1 MKVTTERLENCQ
13 VNVIVEVDAADIDK
27 QLRQTARVISRS
39 YNIPGYRR
47 GKAPYHAVVRIFGKE
62 ALRQQMLEDYG
73 QELYEKALEE
83 IEYEPY
89 EMGELQDVEWDPF
102 RMTVLLPIGPEADL
116 GDYRA
121 VRVDFEPEPV
131 TDEDVDRQ
139 LEDLRRENGQ
149 WVPVERPAEFE
160 DQVVLDF
167 EAKAGD
173 TLIMSQ
179 EGHETVLEDGRT
191 IPMPGFH
198 EEIVGMAPG
207 ETKTFTLTVP
217 EGDLEEDLAGQ
228 EATVSA
234 TLQTVREE
242 DLPPLD
248 DELAL
253 MVGDYDSLDDLR
265 ASIRE
270 ELESTAQSQAE
281 TEYLDRVL
289 EAMIEAA
296 VKIEYPP
303 QAVDRETELTLNQME
318 RNLAAQGMQLDT
330 FLNMIGKT
338 RESYKQEVRPSAE
351 DRLQKRLVLNEV
363 ARREG
368 LEADPE
374 ELEAQ
379 IERLV
384 EMAGPSADEMREML
398 DSPEGRQSIADD
410 LVMEQAQ
417 ERVTQIGKGEAPP
430 LEVEEEAAAAAAEE
444 EEEEEASEA
453 QPQGDETVDAGEQE
467 AGEISEEEETG

>member
-1 MKVTTERLENCQ
+1 MKVTTERLEDCQ

-47 GKAPYHAVVRIFGKE
+47 GKAPYHAVVRVFGKE

-89 EMGELQDVEWDPF
+89 EMGELQDVEWEPF
-102 RMTVLLPIGPEADL
+102 RMTVLLPIDPEADL

-149 WVPVERPAEFE
+149 WVPVERPAEYE

-167 EAKAGD
+167 EAKAGE

-191 IPMPGFH
+191 IPIPGFH

-217 EGDLEEDLAGQ
+217 EGDVEEDLAGQ
-228 EATVSA
+228 EATVTA

-270 ELESTAQSQAE
+270 ELESTAQGQAE
-281 TEYLDRVL
+281 SEYLDKVL

-303 QAVDRETELTLNQME
+303 QAVDRETELTLGQME
-318 RNLAAQGMQLDT
+318 RSLAAQGMQLDT
-330 FLNMIGKT
+330 FLNMVGKT
-338 RESYKQEVRPSAE
+338 RESYKQEVRPAAE
-351 DRLQKRLVLNEV
+351 DRLKKRLVLNEV
-363 ARREG
+363 ARQEG

-374 ELEAQ
+374 ELEEH
-379 IERLV
+379 IEHLV
-384 EMAGPSADEMREML
+384 EMAGPNGDEMREML
-398 DSPEGRQSIADD
+398 DSPEGRQSIAED
-410 LVMEQAQ
+410 LIMEQAQ

-430 LEVEEEAAAAAAEE
+430 LEVEEEAAAEE
-444 EEEEEASEA
+444 IEASEA
-453 QPQGDETVDAGEQE
+453 LPQEDETVDAGEQE
-467 AGEISEEEETG
+467 AGETSEAETD

>member
-62 ALRQQMLEDYG
+62 ALQQQMLEEYG

-89 EMGELQDVEWDPF
+89 EMGELQEVEWDPF

-116 GDYRA
+116 GDYRD
-121 VRVDFEPEPV
+121 VRVPFEPDPV
-131 TDEDVDRQ
+131 TDEDVDGQ
-139 LEDLRRENGQ
+139 LEGLRRENGQ
-149 WVPVERPAEFE
+149 WVPVERPAEFG

-179 EGHETVLEDGRT
+179 DGHEMVLEDGAT
-191 IPMPGFH
+191 IPMHGFH
-198 EEIVGMAPG
+198 EEIVGIAPG

-217 EGDLEEDLAGQ
+217 EGDLEEDLVGQ

-234 TLQTVREE
+234 TLHTVRKE

-253 MVGDYDSLDDLR
+253 MVGDYDTLDDLR

-270 ELESTAQSQAE
+270 ELESTAQNQAE
-281 TEYLDRVL
+281 TEYLDKVL

-296 VKIEYPP
+296 VKIEYPT
-303 QAVDRETELTLNQME
+303 QAVDRETELTLSQME

-330 FLNMIGKT
+330 FLGMIGKT
-338 RESYKQEVRPSAE
+338 RESYKQEIRPSAE
-351 DRLQKRLVLNEV
+351 ERLQKRLVLNEV
-363 ARREG
+363 ARLEG
-368 LEADPE
+368 LEADPD

-379 IERLV
+379 IGRLV
-384 EMAGPSADEMREML
+384 EMAGPSGDEMREML
-398 DSPEGRQSIADD
+398 DSPEGRHSIADD

-417 ERVTQIGKGEAPP
+417 ERVIQIGKGEAPP
-430 LEVEEEAAAAAAEE
+430 LEEEDEEEV
-444 EEEEEASEA
+444 SEA
-453 QPQGDETVDAGEQE
+453 QPQEDATAEAEEQE
-467 AGEISEEEETG
+467 AGETSEEEESD

>member
-1 MKVTTERLENCQ
+1 MKVTTERLEDCQ
-13 VNVIVEVDAADIDK
+13 VNVIVEVDATEIDK

-89 EMGELQDVEWDPF
+89 EVGELQDVEWEPF

-139 LEDLRRENGQ
+139 LTDLRRENGQ
-149 WVPVERPAEFE
+149 WVPVERPAEFG

-179 EGHETVLEDGRT
+179 EGNEMVLEDGAT
-191 IPMPGFH
+191 TPMPGFH

-207 ETKTFTLTVP
+207 ETKTFALTVP
-217 EGDLEEDLAGQ
+217 EDDLEEDLAGQ

-234 TLQTVREE
+234 TVQTVREE

-253 MVGDYDSLDDLR
+253 MVGDYDTLDDLR
-265 ASIRE
+265 GSIRE

-281 TEYLDRVL
+281 SEYLDKVL

-303 QAVDRETELTLNQME
+303 QAVDRETELTLSQME

-368 LEADPE
+368 LEADPDE
-374 ELEAQ
+374 MEAH

-384 EMAGPSADEMREML
+384 EMAGPSGDEMREML

-430 LEVEEEAAAAAAEE
+430 LQVEEEAEE
-444 EEEEEASEA
+444 GEEASEA
-453 QPQGDETVDAGEQE
+453 QPQEDATAEAEEQE
-467 AGEISEEEETG
+467 VGETSEEEETD

>member
-13 VNVIVEVDAADIDK
+13 VNVIVEVDAAEIDK

-47 GKAPYHAVVRIFGKE
+47 GRAPYHAVVRIFGKE

-102 RMTVLLPIGPEADL
+102 RMIVLLPIGPEADL
-116 GDYRA
+116 GDYGA

-131 TDEDVDRQ
+131 TDEDVDQRID
-139 LEDLRRENGQ
+139 DLRRENGQ
-149 WVPVERPAEFE
+149 WVPVERPAEFG

-179 EGHETVLEDGRT
+179 EGHEMVLEDGVT
-191 IPMPGFH
+191 MPMPGFH
-198 EEIVGMAPG
+198 EEIVGVAPG

-217 EGDLEEDLAGQ
+217 EGDLEEDLVGQ
-228 EATVSA
+228 EATVTA

-253 MVGDYDSLDDLR
+253 MVGDYDTLDDLR
-265 ASIRE
+265 ASVRE
-270 ELESTAQSQAE
+270 ELESKAQSQAE
-281 TEYLDRVL
+281 TEYLDKVL

-296 VKIEYPP
+296 VKVEYPP
-303 QAVDRETELTLNQME
+303 QAVDRETELTLSQME

-384 EMAGPSADEMREML
+384 EMAGPNADEMREML
-398 DSPEGRQSIADD
+398 DSPEGRQSIAED

-430 LEVEEEAAAAAAEE
+430 LEVEEEA
-444 EEEEEASEA
+444 EEEASEA
-453 QPQGDETVDAGEQE
+453 QPQEDATADAEEQE
-467 AGEISEEEETG
+467 AGETAEEEGTD